1 MPLLRSLC
9 LFVSCAL
16 FQASSLAAPAA
27 TDHTLNNGDVQRVI
41 DLLQNDQR
49 RAEVI
54 TALKAMADPEHPASS
69 APETLDA
76 PAVEEPPAALVP
88 LEEDGLIA
96 RTLQQ
101 IGTWADGLAQQ
112 GRQVQ
117 HAARALPEG
126 WHRAFG
132 SEAGRQRLLMA
143 LLGLALV
150 FGTALVAEWA
160 ATHPIGR
167 LRRRLANA
175 ASRDVRLANRPAVA
189 SGDVSATKATA
200 ATRPSAEGVA
210 LVQTQRNGMD
220 ELEAI
225 PVGNTASA
233 APPEPLPSETTPPPP
248 STAEHPLGPLRRLV
262 YAAGRMVLELVPVG
276 VYFVVSAV
284 VLRLLADHDPAL
296 SAVTGLFVNAYLT
309 ARVTMIV
316 VRLLVSPC
324 GESSGVIPMSAR
336 LSELLERWTRRFV
349 TTATFGIALAEAAST
364 LGAGADNRVLVLKLT
379 SLLVHGFAV
388 VLILHL
394 RKPVADALR
403 PADDA
408 VGLRAAARR
417 WLAQVWWVFAAAT
430 VLGAWLVW
438 AMGVEDG
445 LPRLLGFLA
454 VSSAVLAAG
463 RIAAILAQGALG
475 RLFDVDAPAD
485 ETASGFSLQHYYPL
499 ARSLTSLLIGLGTL
513 VALFQAW
520 GFNAIGWFAQ
530 DTIGRNLLSA
540 ALTILIA
547 AVGALLIWQWAN
559 FAVNQRLQRWTQR
572 GDVLRVARLRTLMPM
587 LRTALFIVIALV
599 VILTALSQLGINTT
613 PLLAGASII
622 GVALGFGS
630 QKLVQDFI
638 TGIFLLM
645 ENAMQVGDWVT
656 VAGVSGTVEYLSIR
670 TVRLRAGDGSL
681 HIVPF
686 SSVSTVN
693 NTNRGI
699 GNAAVR
705 ISVGYDVDVEEVI
718 AEIKQIGA
726 NLRADP
732 AFSSLILSDIE
743 VWGVDAVDG
752 SMVTVAGQIRCIDKG
767 RWGVQREMNKRIL
780 QRFRERQIEIAN
792 PRTTLIVPTEPTTP
806 VKERPA

>member
-1 MPLLRSLC
+1 MRLLRSLC
-9 LFVSCAL
+9 LFISCAL
-16 FQASSLAAPAA
+16 FHATLSAAPAA
-27 TDHTLNNGDVQRVI
+27 TDHTVTDADVQRVI
-41 DLLQNDQR
+41 DLLQDDQR
-49 RAEVI
+49 RADVI
-54 TALKAMADPEHPASS
+54 AVLKALADPEHSASS
-69 APETLDA
+69 AAEASDA
-76 PAVEEPPAALVP
+76 PAADEQTTALVP

-112 GRQVQ
+112 GRQLRQ
-117 HAARALPEG
+117 AAHALPEG

-143 LLGLALV
+143 SLGLALV
-150 FGTALVAEWA
+150 FGAALAAEWA
-160 ATHPIGR
+160 AARPITR

-175 ASRDVRLANRPAVA
+175 ASRDVRLANRPAT
-189 SGDVSATKATA
+189 GNGEIPPGPATA

-210 LVQTQRNGMD
+210 LVQTQRNGVE

-225 PVGNTASA
+225 PVGNTAAA
-233 APPEPLPSETTPPPP
+233 APPEPTPSETTPPLP
-248 STAEHPLGPLRRLV
+248 SATEHSLGPLRRLV
-262 YAAGRMVLELVPVG
+262 YAAGRMLLELVPVG
-276 VYFVVSAV
+276 VFFVVSAIA
-284 VLRLLADHDPAL
+284 LRLLEDYNPAL
-296 SAVTGLFVNAYLT
+296 SAATGIFVNAYLT

-324 GESSGVIPMSAR
+324 GDSSAVIPMSAR

-349 TTATFGIALAEAAST
+349 TTATFGIALAEAASV

-388 VLILHL
+388 ALILHL
-394 RKPVADALR
+394 RRPVADALR
-403 PADDA
+403 PAEDA
-408 VGLRAAARR
+408 AGLRAAARR

-454 VSSAVLAAG
+454 VSGAVLAAG
-463 RIAAILAQGALG
+463 RIAAILAQSALG
-475 RLFDVDAPAD
+475 RLFDVDAPPE
-485 ETASGFSLQHYYPL
+485 ETASSFSLQHYYPL

-520 GFNAIGWFAQ
+520 GFNALGWFAQ
-530 DTIGRNLLSA
+530 DTIGRSLVSA

-587 LRTALFIVIALV
+587 LRTALFIVISLV
-599 VILTALSQLGINTT
+599 VVLTALSQLGINTT

-726 NLRADP
+726 DLRADP
-732 AFSSLILSDIE
+732 AFSSLILNDIE

-792 PRTTLIVPTEPTTP
+792 PRTTLIVPTEPTP
-806 VKERPA
+806 PPRERPA